1 MENSNE
7 ITDPAREPIEV
18 VCDPPA
24 IPVVVPDGNPPNTHS
39 PWWELFAVLAIGVLP
54 NFMGA
59 ISTIY
64 HPIPVVPYW
73 LDTLECVVIYG
84 CSSFAVLY
92 LMWRSELTW
101 KQFGIVRPNGWD
113 FVLGIALFVVSVA
126 LMRQLPASLYDANRA
141 FSYSFPIPQGPVE
154 SLMSCI
160 KYTFAGFSEE
170 LITRCYLIARLSIL
184 LRSKATAILVAA
196 MLFASYHVY
205 QDLLGVIFA
214 LLFGCLFGTAFV
226 LYRRIW
232 PLVLGHALYNIRL
245 DFLAGQI

>member
-1 MENSNE
+1 MNPNE
-7 ITDPAREPIEV
+7 IADPPREPIEV
-18 VCDPPA
+18 VCDPPSKPA
-24 IPVVVPDGNPPNTHS
+24 DIPDGNPSTTHS
-39 PWWELFAVLAIGVLP
+39 PWWELFAVLAIGVIP
-54 NFMGA
+54 NLMGA

-64 HPIPVVPYW
+64 HPIPVAPYW
-73 LDTLECVVIYG
+73 LDSLQLVVLTG

-126 LMRQLPASLYDANRA
+126 LMRQLPASLYDADRA
-141 FSYSFPIPQGPVE
+141 FSDSFPIPQGPVE

-170 LITRCYLIARLSIL
+170 LITRCYLIARLSLL

-196 MLFASYHVY
+196 ILFSSYHVS
-205 QDLLGVIFA
+205 QDLVGVIFT
-214 LLFGCLFGTAFV
+214 LLFGCLYGIIFV
-226 LYRRIW
+226 FYRRIW